1 MLCYMAKGM
10 QAADGIKVA
19 NQLILKEDDDD
30 VICVGP
36 VNSHGFLN
44 VDVGGRKLGEY
55 TQLQA
60 TGNLPL
66 KIE

>member
-1 MLCYMAKGM
+1 MLAIGV
-10 QAADGIKVA
+10 KVA

-30 VICVGP
+30 VICVGL

-55 TQLQA
+55 TQL
-60 TGNLPL
+60 
-66 KIE
+66 